1 MQLEYDLVVP
11 QEFIDYRNNFES
23 KIKKDNRTKE
33 ERLIAAD
40 CLLLEWHLIETGLA
54 EKPEGINYDV
64 NLPEYNRTEIKR
76 TKGKSVTLTP
86 FTIRAEFDNYIFFK
100 FVTPHVRP
108 FKVGDNVSMEIVQ
121 IEAKDTV
128 EQRRRNSYYNDENSK
143 KSYYVY
149 VNEGKIAKP
158 NFSMYNSQEPVYS
171 NPLFT

>member
-1 MQLEYDLVVP
+1 M
-11 QEFIDYRNNFES
+11 
-23 KIKKDNRTKE
+23 K
-33 ERLIAAD
+33 
-40 CLLLEWHLIETGLA
+40 
-54 EKPEGINYDV
+54 
-64 NLPEYNRTEIKR
+64 
-76 TKGKSVTLTP
+76 
-86 FTIRAEFDNYIFFK
+86 
-100 FVTPHVRP
+100 
-108 FKVGDNVSMEIVQ
+108 IVQ